1 MEYIEIFGPNHLFYF
16 IVLIIFTALL
26 FTNQTYIRKHSNT
39 ISKVIVVIS
48 ILQQFLLY
56 GSYALLG
63 EFTLQESLPFH
74 ISRINTILG
83 IIFLFTKS
91 KTLFNIVAYFS
102 VFAWLSFIVPANIEP
117 ITHPRGVSFLTNHV
131 ITLLL
136 PFYGMIAYGYNV
148 QASARKTVIGWFL
161 LYFVF
166 VAFFN
171 PLVNGNY
178 FYLRDKPIFASL
190 PNIIYYP
197 GAIVV
202 SIILF
207 FIIEQIYRFVNHSF
221 INNKTDERV
230 LH

>member
-1 MEYIEIFGPNHLFYF
+1 MEYIKIFGPNHLFYF

-91 KTLFNIVAYFS
+91 KTLFNIVAYF
-102 VFAWLSFIVPANIEP
+102 LY
-117 ITHPRGVSFLTNHV
+117 
-131 ITLLL
+131 LL
-136 PFYGMIAYGYNV
+136 G
-148 QASARKTVIGWFL
+148 
-161 LYFVF
+161 
-166 VAFFN
+166 
-171 PLVNGNY
+171 
-178 FYLRDKPIFASL
+178 
-190 PNIIYYP
+190 
-197 GAIVV
+197 
-202 SIILF
+202 
-207 FIIEQIYRFVNHSF
+207 
-221 INNKTDERV
+221 
-230 LH
+230 